1 MYESKKD
8 KNNKDYSLGLH
19 GAAMNG
25 NVGKNLKKIHQV
37 LDYMDSFI

>member
-25 NVGKNLKKIHQV
+25 NVGKQSGHL
-37 LDYMDSFI
+37 LS